1 MIANLKKKPYLAVSL
16 NDLET
21 ISLVT
26 STLSIY
32 CGIFFLTDVPT
43 VDVYKLPTTVKGNI
57 TLTETTRTLL
67 FLLIMVSNLTF
78 FGYWLYKMMQ
88 EIKNTLLKKAEKIYL
103 MLFLCGDRNKL
114 EREKQ
119 RLKLEEE
126 NENLREKYFK
136 SVGNLK

>member
-43 VDVYKLPTTVKGNI
+43 VDVNKLPTTVKGNI